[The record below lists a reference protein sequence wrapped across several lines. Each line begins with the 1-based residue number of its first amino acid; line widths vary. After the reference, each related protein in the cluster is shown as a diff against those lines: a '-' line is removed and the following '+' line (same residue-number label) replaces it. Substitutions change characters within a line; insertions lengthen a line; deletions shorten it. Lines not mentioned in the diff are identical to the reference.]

1 MDIIQLEQVEK
12 VYGTGEKAV
21 AALRGITLS
30 ISKGQ
35 FVAILGAS
43 GSGKSTLLHMMGGLE
58 PPTSGTVYV
67 EGENIYRMPDDALA
81 IFRRRKVGIIFQAY
95 NLVPMLNVE
104 ENIHLPVLLDHE
116 QVDQAYYQDIMELL
130 GIQSKRFAYPA
141 ELSGGQQQ
149 RVSIARALI
158 HRPSFILADEPT
170 GNLDSKKSKEVLE
183 LLRVSAKRYHQTL
196 VMITHDLSIAE
207 QADRVVTIED
217 GAIISDISYR

>member
-12 VYGTGEKAV
+12 IYGTGENTV

-30 ISKGQ
+30 IPKGK

-116 QVDQAYYQDIMELL
+116 QVDQAYYEDIIELL
-130 GIQSKRFAYPA
+130 GIKSKQYAYPG

-217 GAIISDISYR
+217 GMIISDVSYR

>member
-1 MDIIQLEQVEK
+1 VDIIQLEQVEK

-116 QVDQAYYQDIMELL
+116 QVDQEYYQDIMELL
-130 GIQSKRFAYPA
+130 GIESKRYAYPS

-217 GAIISDISYR
+217 GAIISDISFR

>member
-116 QVDQAYYQDIMELL
+116 QVDQEYYQDIMELL
-130 GIQSKRFAYPA
+130 GIQSKRYAYPS